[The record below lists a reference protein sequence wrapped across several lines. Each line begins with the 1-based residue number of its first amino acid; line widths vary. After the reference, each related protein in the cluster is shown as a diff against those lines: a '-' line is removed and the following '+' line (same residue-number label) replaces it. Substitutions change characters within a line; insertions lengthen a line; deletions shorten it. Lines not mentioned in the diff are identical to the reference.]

1 MSYSIGQLQFSIHIK
16 QWNTMNILTSSFLA
30 MLLLSFLAMILLS
43 FLAMLLLSFLDML
56 LLLQF
61 LALHK
66 ADLVNLRIFYFSKWL
81 GRSSDQ
87 SYSIQLRK

>member
-1 MSYSIGQLQFSIHIK
+1 
-16 QWNTMNILTSSFLA
+16 MNILTSSFLA